1 MQNAMKCLAATLVAA
16 WAASAGFA
24 GTSSGPDVVAFY
36 VANDIAYYG
45 TVDGIGGYAISTTSC
60 NYGDEEAAWYGG
72 TNNTPLIGQN
82 AYRLKDGRFEQIGMS
97 WLKHSFCALSEP
109 GCGDCQATDCSTL
122 GIGCADT
129 YGAGLNTNPSGPRS
143 DVNAFTGQYPYP
155 FNVSN
160 TGPSTVRGNLQIRN
174 TDVDPAVN
182 TGATYYLE
190 AYYVSTDD
198 APAGNHANNA
208 SWREVVFNDINSV
221 SSVGGTEVEE
231 QAIRKWATEDP
242 SVEIDEAY
250 VPDDG
255 FFIVGA
261 KVTDLGGGM
270 WNYEY
275 AVYNH
280 NSHAC
285 AGSFSVPVPA
295 SAMVTNIGFH
305 DVDYH
310 SGEIYDGTDW
320 TAERAGNALTW
331 STTPFAENENG
342 NALRWSTL
350 YNFRFDAN
358 VGPEA
363 SAVSIGTFRPG
374 YAYSIS
380 VDTAAPPA
388 EPVNPCDLPLGACP
402 EDVDGNYLV
411 GVDDLL
417 VMLGNYGQC
426 GDGTYRPQGDVNDDC
441 CVTVDDLL
449 QVISV
454 WGADCTP
461 TGACCWPD
469 GACAEVAELACTSSD
484 GAWNGDG
491 TLCSTT
497 NCPAPAAC
505 CFEDGSCTSLLP
517 ADCSSSGGI
526 YQGEGI
532 TCNDVDCPIA
542 GAGDEWQT
550 ALNASLGG
558 NAFSTVDMTPSDPE
572 PDESQCSGTY
582 LDWFGSPD
590 IWFRFVPDSNGLL
603 LFTTCDPNSYD
614 TSMAIYQGDGDNQI
628 ACNGDSSN
636 GDGCQSYFSAI
647 ELDVTAGEAYY
658 IRIGGWQGES
668 GNGTLTIE

>member
-1 MQNAMKCLAATLVAA
+1 
-16 WAASAGFA
+16 
-24 GTSSGPDVVAFY
+24 
-36 VANDIAYYG
+36 
-45 TVDGIGGYAISTTSC
+45 
-60 NYGDEEAAWYGG
+60 
-72 TNNTPLIGQN
+72 
-82 AYRLKDGRFEQIGMS
+82 
-97 WLKHSFCALSEP
+97 
-109 GCGDCQATDCSTL
+109 
-122 GIGCADT
+122 
-129 YGAGLNTNPSGPRS
+129 
-143 DVNAFTGQYPYP
+143 
-155 FNVSN
+155 
-160 TGPSTVRGNLQIRN
+160 
-174 TDVDPAVN
+174 
-182 TGATYYLE
+182 
-190 AYYVSTDD
+190 
-198 APAGNHANNA
+198 
-208 SWREVVFNDINSV
+208 
-221 SSVGGTEVEE
+221 
-231 QAIRKWATEDP
+231 
-242 SVEIDEAY
+242 
-250 VPDDG
+250 
-255 FFIVGA
+255 
-261 KVTDLGGGM
+261 
-270 WNYEY
+270 
-275 AVYNH
+275 
-280 NSHAC
+280 
-285 AGSFSVPVPA
+285 
-295 SAMVTNIGFH
+295 
-305 DVDYH
+305 H

-374 YAYSIS
+374 YADSIS

-532 TCNDVDCPIA
+532 TC
-542 GAGDEWQT
+542 
-550 ALNASLGG
+550 
-558 NAFSTVDMTPSDPE
+558 
-572 PDESQCSGTY
+572 
-582 LDWFGSPD
+582 
-590 IWFRFVPDSNGLL
+590 
-603 LFTTCDPNSYD
+603 
-614 TSMAIYQGDGDNQI
+614 
-628 ACNGDSSN
+628 
-636 GDGCQSYFSAI
+636 
-647 ELDVTAGEAYY
+647 
-658 IRIGGWQGES
+658 
-668 GNGTLTIE
+668 